1 MSDVDQ
7 LGSALAP
14 LYQIHRHLGQAL
26 VGTAFDGSTG
36 DGEACRIMVLPRDIR
51 EAMTEPG
58 RFTRELERAGRFSHP
73 GVLRSVGAG
82 VPASDIGYFA
92 FERPSGPSS
101 RDTLSRART
110 LPAHEVASI
119 GAALASTLASL
130 HAEGLLHG
138 LIVPELV
145 FLPEKTAASEVRL
158 AGAGIFHGMVAAG
171 VPATI
176 LAERMGLEHYL
187 SPEQLAGTALDA
199 RTDVYLLGVT
209 LYELLTGRPPFGG
222 RTTST
227 VMVSV
232 LADEPTK
239 TAPGGIRAPGKTV
252 SAILRA
258 IEKDPSDR
266 WPSIGAFGAALL
278 EREHGEGQKSATKR
292 TARRRG
298 CLPLLLVGAG
308 VCLVLVFR

>member
-7 LGSALAP
+7 LGPALAP
-14 LYQIHRHLGQAL
+14 LYQLHRKLGQTPA
-26 VGTAFDGSTG
+26 GTAFDGSTG
-36 DGEACRIMVLPRDIR
+36 DGEPCRIMVLPHEVR
-51 EAMTEPG
+51 EAMAEPS
-58 RFTRELERAGRFSHP
+58 RFTRELERAGRFTHS

-82 VPASDIGYFA
+82 VPTSEVGYFA
-92 FERPSGPSS
+92 FERPSGPSG
-101 RDTLSRART
+101 RDVLSHSETLS
-110 LPAHEVASI
+110 AHQVASI

-130 HAEGLLHG
+130 HAEGLVHG
-138 LIVPELV
+138 LILPDLV
-145 FLPEKTAASEVRL
+145 FIPEETTTRVRL
-158 AGAGIFHGMVAAG
+158 AGAGVYHGMVASG
-171 VPATI
+171 VPTTV

-187 SPEQLAGTALDA
+187 SPEQLAGATPDA
-199 RTDVYLLGVT
+199 RTDVFLLGIT

-239 TAPGGIRAPGKTV
+239 AAPGGVRAPGKTV

-266 WPSIGAFGAALL
+266 WPSVGAFGAALL
-278 EREHGEGQKSATKR
+278 ELEHAKGQKRDTKR
-292 TARRRG
+292 AARRRG
-298 CLPLLLVGAG
+298 CLPLLLVGTG
-308 VCLVLVFR
+308 VCLAVLLR